1 MLNRIT
7 ILGSG
12 YFEWFYD
19 SNHFPVCI
27 YSKVSCCN
35 LKHMQ
40 FLLINKVLINWKYC
54 LFYLVAAYL
63 ELMLFP
69 NTFFSRKWDV
79 FSSSFLEQSPVLFR
93 IVWNWGPGISL
104 SCLTTASELLSFW
117 VMWKLQL
124 CLQTAGRGLHCH
136 LSSSLLF
143 CCIFNH
149 LGDGYSDFPTI
160 WLNVF
165 LSRSYLILIIVA
177 KFSLNRVVKP

>member
-1 MLNRIT
+1 MFSPHMLNRIT

-12 YFEWFYD
+12 YFEWFYY

-79 FSSSFLEQSPVLFR
+79 FSSFLEQSPVLFR
-93 IVWNWGPGISL
+93 IVWNWGPGILL

-124 CLQTAGRGLHCH
+124 CPQTQSEVFTVIYHH
-136 LSSSLLF
+136 LCYSVASL
-143 CCIFNH
+143 
-149 LGDGYSDFPTI
+149 TI
-160 WLNVF
+160 
-165 LSRSYLILIIVA
+165 
-177 KFSLNRVVKP
+177 